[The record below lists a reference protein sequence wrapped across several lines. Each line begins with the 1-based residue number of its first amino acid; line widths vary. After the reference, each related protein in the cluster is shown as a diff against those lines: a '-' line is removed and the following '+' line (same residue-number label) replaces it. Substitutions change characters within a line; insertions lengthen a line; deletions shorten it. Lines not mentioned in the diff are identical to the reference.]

1 MTDVEERPRPSP
13 EPDGVGD
20 AARGSD
26 EPPPLDPDERGPLRK
41 IPIRGIFAVIL
52 VAVVAWY
59 LFIFETA
66 ANNNVAGGLRD
77 LWNGVRDIPMLVV
90 GTEGYASWWRYI
102 NEQEGWSSIV
112 ANSIDHI
119 QLVAMSMLFASI
131 ISVVLGIVVH
141 RVPALS
147 GPIVGF
153 SSILLT
159 IPALALFAVFL
170 SVPGIGIGDR
180 GPIIALM
187 LYSILPIL
195 RNTVTGVE
203 EVDRAVI
210 ESAKGMG
217 LNARQRLIRIE
228 LPLAWPVIL
237 TGIRVATLLNIGI
250 AAIAPLVGGSGLGG
264 YVRDG
269 LQRFPDV
276 TSVERMWTGVVFT
289 IVLALIA
296 DLFFTLVRRLTT
308 SKGLRT

>member
-1 MTDVEERPRPSP
+1 MTDVEERPRPSS
-13 EPDGVGD
+13 EPDGAGD
-20 AARGSD
+20 DAPRSD
-26 EPPPLDPDERGPLRK
+26 EPPPLDPDERGPLGK
-41 IPIRGIFAVIL
+41 VPIRGIFAAIM

-59 LFIFETA
+59 LFLFDSSA
-66 ANNNVAGGLRD
+66 DNNVAAGLRD
-77 LWNGVRDIPMLVV
+77 LWNGVRDIPMLVT
-90 GTEGYASWWRYI
+90 GTEGYTGWWEYVTV
-102 NEQEGWSSIV
+102 QEGWGNIF
-112 ANSIDHI
+112 ANSVDHI

-308 SKGLRT
+308 SKGLRS